1 MRRFAVS
8 ATSQH
13 RVWSESKSR
22 TQGEGGKDEKREIM
36 DDEEKH
42 YWKLL
47 KYNGTDECL
56 LKDSTWL
63 LAE

>member
-1 MRRFAVS
+1 MPRANTWPEVK
-8 ATSQH
+8 AKGEC
-13 RVWSESKSR
+13 RVR
-22 TQGEGGKDEKREIM
+22 VVKDEKREIM
-36 DDEEKH
+36 DKEEEH
-42 YWKLL
+42 YWRLL